1 MKKRTSRVFICIFFL
16 VGLSLLLY
24 PSAANQWNNYRQKQL
39 ISHYENTLEVMEPA
53 DFDREW
59 EKAESYNDALR
70 EQEKELL
77 GKQYRQVLDTDGD
90 GMMGYLSIPA
100 IHMKLSIYHGTG
112 DEVLRVGIG
121 HLEGTAL
128 PIGGAGTHAVLAAH
142 RGLPSAKLF
151 TDIDQLQEGDA
162 FYIHLLD
169 EVLAYKVDRIL
180 PMVEKDDYKTLDEAL
195 KAEEGKDYVTL
206 FTCTPYGVNSHRLL
220 VRGSRVPYNG
230 EEDAAASVFDSV
242 LGAVRVHYIRYL
254 LLGLAVTIVAIFII
268 KFLFKKK
275 ESRGKQ

>member
-1 MKKRTSRVFICIFFL
+1 MKKKTSRVFICIFFL

-59 EKAESYNDALR
+59 EKAKSYNNALR

-77 GKQYRQVLDTDGD
+77 GKLYRQVMNTDGA
-90 GMMGYLSIPA
+90 GMMGNLSIPA

-112 DEVLRVGIG
+112 DEVLRMGIG

-195 KAEEGKDYVTL
+195 KADEGKDYVTL